1 MSIAPVSVCLVT
13 GLTGTEKRGFVAALL
28 RAQPSGSRWALL
40 DNDGGGS
47 ALDLSQDGFKTAT
60 ISGCACCTGQV
71 ALQTGIVQLL
81 RRVRP
86 QWLVIAVDAAAEPDA
101 LQRAFTQVD
110 LARGIRLVEHICAVS
125 PQWLARLPQHA
136 LERLQRQMAAAD
148 CVVTAHAEA
157 VAALRAA
164 GIGRVVQAD
173 EAIRR
178 IAGASAAS
186 SASSSRIAS

>member
-1 MSIAPVSVCLVT
+1 MSIAPVPVCLVT
-13 GLTGTEKRGFVAALL
+13 GLTGTDKRGFVAALL
-28 RAQPSGSRWALL
+28 RARPSGSRWALL

-47 ALDLSQDGFKTAT
+47 ALDLAQDGIETAT
-60 ISGCACCTGQV
+60 VSGCACCTGQV
-71 ALQTGIVQLL
+71 ALQTGIVQLV

-101 LQRAFTQVD
+101 LQRVFAQVD
-110 LARGIRLVEHICAVS
+110 LTRGIRLAQHICAAS
-125 PQWLARLPQHA
+125 PQWLARLPQNA

-148 CVVTAHAEA
+148 CVVTTRAEA
-157 VAALRAA
+157 VAALHAA

-178 IAGASAAS
+178 IAGVSPAS